1 MLQENLNTIALLGE
15 ESLKVSNLMEVLMGK
30 DLEKVDKIRETE
42 LDCSKLV
49 YNLHLKNNNFTIQKI
64 NLQDK
69 VENSLKVYYNTDILI
84 VYFTLE
90 TNKKIDSLLK
100 THMFMANVFGVTNVI
115 VVLDSRNITET
126 KDYLE
131 IQKKIQEAF
140 TKRNFKITQINFIEY
155 RGNNSVLHEN
165 LLHYLQPKKSK
176 KKEKTTELIISID
189 NVFRIDK
196 THVGING
203 KINRGTLSQNQTI
216 KISPIN
222 EIYKVLEIQCAHKTI
237 PKAVKGQ
244 QIGFMIKT
252 SNKFI
257 EEGMIISEMNYNID
271 PVKQATLQLVNL
283 NKESIKLDNEY
294 VFISHNTEF
303 IGRIIGISIKNTE
316 KTRKNVSSLE
326 SGNKANVSITI
337 RSRNVFT
344 THNFDKKLGSIAIL
358 DKENRNLIGLGIV
371 KTIKK
376 DNF

>member
-15 ESLKVSNLMEVLMGK
+15 ESLKVGNLMEVLMGK
-30 DLEKVDKIRETE
+30 DLEKVDKSREIE

-64 NLQDK
+64 NLHDK
-69 VENSLKVYYNTDILI
+69 VEDSLKVYYNTDILI

-126 KDYLE
+126 KDYLD

-155 RGNNSVLHEN
+155 RGNDPVLHEN
-165 LLHYLQPKKSK
+165 LVHYLQPKKYK

-203 KINRGTLSQNQTI
+203 KIIRGTLNENRLI

-237 PKAVKGQ
+237 SKAVKGQ

-257 EEGMIISEMNYNID
+257 EEGMIISEIDYNID

-283 NKESIKLDNEY
+283 SKEPLELDNEY

-337 RSRNVFT
+337 RSRKVFT
-344 THNFDKKLGSIAIL
+344 THNFDKKLGSIALL

-371 KTIKK
+371 KTVKK